1 MNIRQLR
8 YFLTIAEEHHITA
21 AANKLNISQPPLSN
35 QLRQLEEE
43 LGVRLFYRHKRE
55 MILTE
60 EGKLLQQHA
69 RTILREYEGTLEEFY
84 NLKKGTIG
92 ILYIATVCSAALY
105 FLPKSILEFKKQ
117 SPGTDLQIFET
128 DCSQVDALLQKGI
141 AELGITRE
149 PFDHSEFEYLYLNSD
164 TDEPK
169 DPFVAIADSHWIPFS
184 SPEELSLSSLAGKP
198 LIVHRF
204 YEPLTTELCTKCNF
218 KPKYICT
225 NENVMTSLIWALEGF
240 GIALMPKSSARLLSV
255 LKDGEKLNVCK
266 IINPSIS
273 SGTALIW
280 KKDAYLSPIAHKF
293 IDFLKSSPIAP

>member
-8 YFLTIAEEHHITA
+8 YFLTIAEEHHITS

-43 LGVRLFYRHKRE
+43 LGVRLFYRRKRE

-60 EGKLLQQHA
+60 EGKLLQKRA
-69 RTILREYEGTLEEFY
+69 RSILREYEGTLEEFS
-84 NLKKGTIG
+84 NLKKGTAG
-92 ILYIATVCSAALY
+92 ILYIATVCSAALH
-105 FLPKSILEFKKQ
+105 FVPKSILEFKKQ

-128 DCSQVDALLQKGI
+128 DCSQVDALLKKGT

-149 PFDHSEFEYLYLNSD
+149 PFDHSEFEYLYLN
-164 TDEPK
+164 TPN
-169 DPFVAIADSHWIPFS
+169 DPFVAIADSHWISLS
-184 SPEELSLSSLAGKP
+184 SPGELSLSSLAGKP

-225 NENVMTSLIWALEGF
+225 NENVMTSLIWALEGL
-240 GIALMPKSSARLLSV
+240 GIALVPKSSARLLSL
-255 LKDGEKLNVCK
+255 LKDGEKLNVYK

-273 SGTALIW
+273 SATALIW
-280 KKDAYLSPIAHKF
+280 KKDAYLSPISNKF
-293 IDFLKSSPIAP
+293 IEFLKTNPVAP